1 MRESIKESIEELKCE
16 VANLPSEERESRDKL
31 IELVQ
36 ELETELDNREL
47 DSFDDFIEPLSDS
60 ISTFETSHPK
70 LTQLINN
77 VSITFSWI
85 IILDYWCL

>member
-77 VSITFSWI
+77 VMNTLSGIGI
-85 IILDYWCL
+85 